1 MRFAIAN
8 TILISAEKT
17 TMELHLRDKHVLIT
31 GGSKG
36 IGLACAQAFLEE
48 GARVT
53 LVSRDVAN
61 LNMAQKKLLLSF
73 TAERIHLVAA
83 NLRDPSAALAA
94 LESAESAFG
103 SVDVL
108 VNSAGAAKRT
118 PAPELTPEAW
128 ADAMQAK
135 YFTYIHMINPVI
147 QRMANRGCQGAIINV
162 VGNGG
167 KVASPIHLPGGAANA
182 ALMLVSAGLASAY
195 GDKGIRVNAVNP
207 GLTYTDR
214 LQEGFAAEA
223 RQKGIPVEQVM
234 QQSVNKIPLGRMAM
248 PEEIANAVVF
258 LASSKAS
265 YITGICM
272 SMDGALNPIVV

>member
-1 MRFAIAN
+1 MD
-8 TILISAEKT
+8 
-17 TMELHLRDKHVLIT
+17 LHLRDKHVLIT

-61 LNMAQKKLLLSF
+61 LNAAQQKLILSF
-73 TAERIHLVAA
+73 ASERIHLVAA

-118 PAPELTPEAW
+118 PASELTPEAW

-147 QRMANRGCQGAIINV
+147 QRMANRGCQGSIINV

-195 GDKGIRVNAVNP
+195 GDKGIRVNAINP